1 MHRKVRDLHTDN
13 ETCLVA
19 MRPGETPVP
28 FPNTMVKTRAAD
40 DTVPET
46 VRESRWLPDSK
57 KTGAAE
63 TSGRLSYRKLVLPV
77 IRGSGRPGFLMA
89 DKAGDKKQDPS
100 SRVRNAAA

>member
-57 KTGAAE
+57 KNRRGGNVRASFIQKTGF
-63 TSGRLSYRKLVLPV
+63 TSDQRFRKTGIPD
-77 IRGSGRPGFLMA
+77 G
-89 DKAGDKKQDPS
+89 
-100 SRVRNAAA
+100 